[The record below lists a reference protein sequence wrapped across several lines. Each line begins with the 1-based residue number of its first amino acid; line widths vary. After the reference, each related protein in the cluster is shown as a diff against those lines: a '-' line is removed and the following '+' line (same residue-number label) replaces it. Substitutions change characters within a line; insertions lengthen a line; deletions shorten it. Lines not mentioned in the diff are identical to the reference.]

1 VTYAGDIALA
11 LGILAVGMAGPGPNV
26 LAILHASLSDG
37 RSAGRAVAMGVITGT
52 VVWAALTTTGLSAL
66 LSSYSSALTVI
77 KIAGGIYLAWL
88 ALQALVSATREPDAL
103 PSEAESATDGDWRK
117 RYLRGLTIQITN
129 PKAALVWIAIVSIG
143 VRDGAPLWVPLAIVV
158 GATIL
163 SIVIHGTYA
172 QAFSAPAVV
181 RLYQRAR
188 RGIDATLGVTFGYV
202 AYRLLTSDT

>member
-1 VTYAGDIALA
+1 MLA
-11 LGILAVGMAGPGPNV
+11 AGMAAPGPNV

-37 RSAGRAVAMGVITGT
+37 RPAGRAVAMGVMTGT
-52 VVWAALTTTGLSAL
+52 VVWAALTTAGLSAL
-66 LSSYSSALTVI
+66 LSSYSAALTAI

-88 ALQALVSATREPDAL
+88 ALQALISAARGPEPL
-103 PSEAESATDGDWRK
+103 PSSPGHTPEGTWRS
-117 RYLRGLTIQITN
+117 RYLRGLIIQITN

-143 VRDGAPLWVPLAIVV
+143 VRERAPVWVPLAIVI

-172 QAFSAPAVV
+172 QVFSAPGVV
-181 RLYQRAR
+181 RLYGRAR